1 MDRDTITQL
10 AREVGLWPA
19 VTDMFPKELERFAAL
34 VAEATKERCAQACDG
49 LGATL
54 LDDSEGG
61 GAFTCAE
68 AIRNME

>member
-1 MDRDTITQL
+1 VGYLVYSLDGVSFEDRYCEGAEPVYTTL
-10 AREVGLWPA
+10 PSVE
-19 VTDMFPKELERFAAL
+19 AAI
-34 VAEATKERCAQACDG
+34 EATKEKAAKVCDG

-68 AIRNME
+68 AIRSMK